1 MQSILIG
8 NGQDENFPLRDSS
21 FNPMGIDLPEISLS
35 TSIPKEPVS
44 GIVGRKEANPI
55 LPPKLVVWYLNTLR
69 EADGEKGAINVV
81 GAGEGNSRHGLGSEV
96 EPQRLIGRVIDVF
109 NTEQPPLKRLPFA
122 WRPSQDLS
130 RVNTQLLAATHKV
143 NAEFFNDRNPLV
155 SVTPES
161 GDNAWPM

>member
-1 MQSILIG
+1 
-8 NGQDENFPLRDSS
+8 
-21 FNPMGIDLPEISLS
+21 MGIDLPEISPS

-109 NTEQPPLKRLPFA
+109 NTEQPTFQRLPFA
-122 WRPSQDLS
+122 WWSDQDIGWI
-130 RVNTQLLAATHKV
+130 R
-143 NAEFFNDRNPLV
+143 AEFLAPADKVHSEILDNRDALV
-155 SVTPES
+155 TIAGE
-161 GDNAWPM
+161 GRDNV